1 LADVIA
7 IAQRSEIQIYGLTLH
22 PQRSISRGDR
32 ILQELANQTGGRF
45 YVAASSQDLSAA
57 FAQIEQDLRAQYYV
71 SFPPQARPGF
81 HALRVEVQTPQKLEI
96 HARQGY
102 YALAP

>member
-1 LADVIA
+1 
-7 IAQRSEIQIYGLTLH
+7 
-22 PQRSISRGDR
+22 
-32 ILQELANQTGGRF
+32 
-45 YVAASSQDLSAA
+45 
-57 FAQIEQDLRAQYYV
+57 V